1 MVAFVLGIKLH
12 LAPESAVLR
21 PAEPPRSGW
30 PEDSSRPIIA
40 VVLATIV
47 IVISF
52 IQRLLLPMTVAHL
65 LPRTIIM
72 QVKNLDQ
79 YGRNVAACSISP
91 DLPFQQPED
100 VGTFLV
106 SNGYAVAYR

>member
-1 MVAFVLGIKLH
+1 MLEAFSGSPVVAATGWWRY
-12 LAPESAVLR
+12 PTAVS
-21 PAEPPRSGW
+21 PSM
-30 PEDSSRPIIA
+30 
-40 VVLATIV
+40 
-47 IVISF
+47 
-52 IQRLLLPMTVAHL
+52 LLLCGLTRTPLLLCALHSTVPGVRVGA
-65 LPRTIIM
+65 

-100 VGTFLV
+100 IGTFLV